1 VNVKPSALPVGQ
13 GPVGPMV
20 SAGYKWVAL
29 SNTTLGVLMAT
40 INSSIVLISLP
51 AIFRG
56 IKVNP
61 LAPGNVSLLLWM
73 LMGYM
78 VVTAVLVVT
87 LGRVGDMFGR
97 VRMYNLGFLIF
108 TVASIGLSVV
118 YFGGTAAALTLIGL
132 RIVQGVGGA
141 MLMANSAAI
150 LTDAFPSGQRGTALG
165 INVVAGISGS
175 FIGLVVGGLL
185 SGIDWHLVFLV
196 SVPIGLF
203 GTVWAFLKLREIGVV
218 TRARIDWFGNLTF
231 AVGLISLLVGI
242 TYGIQPYR
250 NSSMGWTNPTV
261 LIEVL
266 GGIAVLAVFVW
277 IERRVAEP
285 MFNLGLFR
293 IRAFAA
299 GNIAALLASIGRGGL
314 MFMLIIWLQG
324 LWLPLHGYNFV
335 QTPMWAAIYML
346 PLTFGFL
353 CAGPLSGFL
362 SDRYGA
368 RPFATGGMLAAAA
381 TFILLSMLPADFSYL
396 LFAVLL
402 FFNGF
407 AMGMFSAPNTAG
419 IMNAVPARQRG
430 VASGMR
436 STFQNSGMTLSIGLF
451 FTLMV
456 LGLAATLPA
465 SLYHGLVQQG
475 VPVVAATKISHL
487 PPVGT
492 LFAAFLGYNPI
503 GTLLGPTLHHLSAAH
518 VATLTGRRFFPT
530 LISKPFMTGMQVTFY
545 FSAAMMLV
553 AAAASWLRGKR
564 YVHEELAPALAA
576 TEVVSGSEAKLP
588 TAAAASPGPTILRDG
603 ARTIT
608 ISASYGAG
616 GEPIGRAVA
625 ERLGLPFL
633 DRAISARVASEL
645 EVPLEAVVASR
656 DEARDGLTE
665 LFSSLAMGVGPLAP
679 SAAPDME
686 QEDDAGLFH
695 RRAEQVIQEWA
706 STGGVILGRG
716 AVLVLQRWPG
726 VLHVRLDGP
735 AERRVE
741 RVVQTQGI
749 DLATAQH
756 DQHRTDH
763 ARKVYMRHFYGVDG
777 TDSRLYHLTI
787 DTTVLPFEQAVEMI
801 LAASGRPLPSHV
813 RL

>member
-1 VNVKPSALPVGQ
+1 
-13 GPVGPMV
+13 
-20 SAGYKWVAL
+20 VAL
-29 SNTTLGVLMAT
+29 SNTTLGALMAV

-108 TVASIGLSVV
+108 TVASVGLSAV
-118 YFGGTAAALTLIGL
+118 YFTGTSAALTLIGL

-141 MLMANSAAI
+141 MLIANSAAI
-150 LTDAFPSGQRGTALG
+150 ITDAFPSNQRGTALG

-175 FIGLVVGGLL
+175 FIGLVLGGLL
-185 SGIDWHLVFLV
+185 SAVDWHLVFLV
-196 SVPIGLF
+196 SVPIGIF
-203 GTVWAFLKLREIGVV
+203 GTVWAYLKLREIGVV
-218 TRARIDWFGNLTF
+218 TKAKIDWFGNITF

-242 TYGIQPYR
+242 TYGIQPYGT
-250 NSSMGWTNPTV
+250 SSMGWTNPTV
-261 LIEVL
+261 MIEVL
-266 GGIAVLAVFVW
+266 GGIAVLGAFVW

-299 GNIAALLASIGRGGL
+299 GNVAGLLASIGRGGL

-324 LWLPLHGYNFV
+324 IWLPLHGFNFV
-335 QTPMWAAIYML
+335 QTPLWAAIYML
-346 PLTFGFL
+346 PLTVGFL
-353 CAGPLSGFL
+353 VAGPLSGFL

-368 RPFATGGMLAAAA
+368 RPFATGGMLAAAV
-381 TFILLSMLPADFSYL
+381 TFVLLGLLPANFSYS

-402 FFNGF
+402 LCNGLG
-407 AMGMFSAPNTAG
+407 MGMFSAPNTAG
-419 IMNAVPARQRG
+419 IMNAVPAKQRG

-456 LGLAATLPA
+456 LGLSAALPS

-475 VPVVAATKISHL
+475 VPAAAATRISHL

-503 GTLLGPTLHHLSAAH
+503 ATLLGPALHHLSAAH
-518 VATLTGRRFFPT
+518 VATLTGRSFFPT
-530 LISKPFMTGMQVTFY
+530 LISKPFMSGMQVTFY
-545 FSAAMMLV
+545 FSTAMMLV

-564 YVHEELAPALAA
+564 YVHEELATAPAASRRAEESVTAATSVHPGRPALDAG
-576 TEVVSGSEAKLP
+576 V
-588 TAAAASPGPTILRDG
+588 
-603 ARTIT
+603 RTIT
-608 ISASYGAG
+608 LSATYGAG
-616 GEPIGRAVA
+616 GEAVGRAVA

-633 DRAISARVASEL
+633 DRAISVEVASEL
-645 EVPLEAVVASR
+645 RVPLESVLASQ

-686 QEDDAGLFH
+686 QEDQASLFQH
-695 RRAEQVIQEWA
+695 RAEQVIREMA
-706 STGGVILGRG
+706 LTGGVILGRG
-716 AVLVLQRWPG
+716 AVMVLRGEPG

-735 AERRVE
+735 AERRVR

-749 DLATAQH
+749 DEATAKH
-756 DQHRTDH
+756 DQHHTDH

-777 TDSRLYHLTI
+777 TDHELYRLVI
-787 DTTVLPFEQAVEMI
+787 DTTVVPVERAVEMI
-801 LAASGRPLPSHV
+801 VEASARPVPTHV
-813 RL
+813 